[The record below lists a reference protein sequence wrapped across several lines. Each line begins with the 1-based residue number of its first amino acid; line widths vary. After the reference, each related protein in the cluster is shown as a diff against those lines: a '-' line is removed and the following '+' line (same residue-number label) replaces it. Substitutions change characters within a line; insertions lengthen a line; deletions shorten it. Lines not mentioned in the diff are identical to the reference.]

1 MPQKGKKNIN
11 VNIDKKIADEFARQ
25 TDERGYTKYRAV
37 EGAFRLWLQANP
49 DEQVKQI
56 NGIPKPAASDEDL
69 DAEIRAFAREFA
81 ILTSVHPHIRISCNR
96 HKCSMEHRVL
106 SVHPHIRISC

>member
-81 ILTSVHPHIRISCNR
+81 ILTKKLQNR
-96 HKCSMEHRVL
+96 ANASEQKTTRRKNE
-106 SVHPHIRISC
+106 IG